1 MKKTLKSLLLIIS
14 LLLTISATAQER
26 FLIQE
31 FEFTPGGEED
41 YFTIA
46 LENGEYDDYTAFQF
60 DLVLPP
66 GLELVYYEGEPE
78 IYKSEEDDVY
88 TARRDDHVVTYNVHP
103 GFVRIIC
110 YSSTNKIIASSGN
123 LVDIYVRPTAYL
135 KPGAVNIILRDASI
149 SRTDA
154 TGNTTKELVLDGIT
168 ASNSSTVE
176 VNVSANNKYS
186 TAVLPFDVE
195 EVPTG
200 LEVYSCNSTDGEN
213 LVLSKQSCIKAYT
226 PYILYAPNGFAD
238 TLSGIVD
245 ASKYRENVN
254 DGFLCGTV
262 VPTEISGGNGCYVMQ
277 NKGDGVMFYKVTDTA
292 FSIPAGKC
300 WLRLPDALQSSVQ
313 FRFGGTTGIDEIS
326 EQREENETVY
336 DLQGRKVENPANG
349 IYIIDGNKI
358 LVK

>member
-1 MKKTLKSLLLIIS
+1 MKKRLKLLLLVIS
-14 LLLTISATAQER
+14 LLLTFSATAQER
-26 FLIQE
+26 LLIQE
-31 FEFTPGGEED
+31 MEFTPGGEED

-78 IYKSEEDDVY
+78 IYMSEDDDVY
-88 TARRDDHVVTYNVHP
+88 TARRDDHVVTYNFHP

-110 YSSTNKIIASSGN
+110 YSPTNKIIASSGN
-123 LVDIYVRPTAYL
+123 LVDIWVRPTAYL

-154 TGNTTKELVLDGIT
+154 TGNTTKEIVLDGIT
-168 ASNSSTVE
+168 ASNNATVE

-195 EVPTG
+195 TIPSG
-200 LEVYSCNSTDGEN
+200 LKVYSCTDTDGEN
-213 LVLSKQSCIKAYT
+213 LVLSQQKSIKAYT
-226 PYILYAPNGFAD
+226 PYILYAPNGFAA
-238 TLSGIVD
+238 TLSGTID

-254 DGFLCGTV
+254 DGFLSGTV

-300 WLRLPDALQSSVQ
+300 WLTLPSELQGCVQ
-313 FRFGGTTGIDEIS
+313 FRFGGTTGIEEII
-326 EQREENETVY
+326 EQGTENETVY
-336 DLQGRKVENPANG
+336 DLQGRKVDNPANG